1 MKAIKGVSLFSAG
14 LIILVSS
21 CFNPP
26 EFGLVP
32 EIEYESIFFAE
43 APASSSKTDSIVVS
57 IRFKDGDGDL
67 GLDPADP
74 THSEYPFHASS
85 LFLAKDG
92 KVERVALSQHWNDI
106 QYYFVD
112 VIGQQGK
119 LVTAKTR
126 EQAAYN
132 FLPPYTLNS
141 CDYLA
146 DTTIMVD
153 SEDAAILDANYQ
165 NIIDT
170 MTSQSGNPPIYVLKD
185 TFYVE
190 ANPNHYNITVDFM
203 LKNPDN
209 SWTPFAWEDCNPSYS
224 GRFPVLSD
232 EHDSP
237 LDGVLRYSLKSQGFR
252 IMFSTKVLKL
262 RIKIRDRAL
271 NTSNIVETPEFTL
284 DKIRR

>member
-1 MKAIKGVSLFSAG
+1 MKAIKGVSLIFAG

-43 APASSSKTDSIVVS
+43 APAGSTKTDSIVVS
-57 IRFKDGDGDL
+57 IKFKDGDGDL
-67 GLDPADP
+67 GLDPEDP
-74 THSEYPFHASS
+74 KHAEYPFHPSS
-85 LFLAKDG
+85 FFLAKDG
-92 KVERVALSQHWNDI
+92 KVEAVALSQHWSDI
-106 QYYFVD
+106 QYYFID
-112 VIGQQGK
+112 VIGQEGK

-132 FLPPYTLNS
+132 FLPPFTLNS
-141 CDYLA
+141 CSYLA
-146 DTTIMVD
+146 DTVIMVD
-153 SEDAAILDANYQ
+153 SEDAGILDVNYQ

-170 MTSQSGNPPIYVLKD
+170 MTSPSNPPIYVLKD

-190 ANPNHYNITVDFM
+190 ANPNHYNITVDFL
-203 LKNPDN
+203 LKNGDN
-209 SWTPFAWEDCNPSYS
+209 TWTPFAWEDCNPSYS

-232 EHDSP
+232 EPNSP

-252 IMFSTKVLKL
+252 IMFTTKTLKL

-271 NTSNIVETPEFTL
+271 NTSNVIETPEFTL

>member
-1 MKAIKGVSLFSAG
+1 MKAIKGVSLIFAG

-43 APASSSKTDSIVVS
+43 APAGSTKTDSIVVS
-57 IRFKDGDGDL
+57 IKFKDGDGDL
-67 GLDPADP
+67 GLDPENPIHA
-74 THSEYPFHASS
+74 EYPFHPSS
-85 LFLAKDG
+85 FFLAKDG
-92 KVERVALSQHWNDI
+92 KVEAVALSQHWSDI
-106 QYYFVD
+106 QYYFID
-112 VIGQQGK
+112 VVGQEGK

-141 CDYLA
+141 CSYLA
-146 DTTIMVD
+146 DTVIMVD
-153 SEDAAILDANYQ
+153 SEDAGILDVNYQ

-170 MTSQSGNPPIYVLKD
+170 MTSPNNPPIYVLKD
-185 TFYVE
+185 TFYIE
-190 ANPNHYNITVDFM
+190 ANPNHYNITVDFL
-203 LKNPDN
+203 LKNGDN
-209 SWTPFAWEDCNPSYS
+209 TWTPFAWEDCNPSYS

-232 EHDSP
+232 EPNSP

-252 IMFSTKVLKL
+252 IMFTTKTLKL

-271 NTSNIVETPEFTL
+271 NTSNVIETPEFTL

>member
-43 APASSSKTDSIVVS
+43 APAGSTKTDSIVVS
-57 IRFKDGDGDL
+57 IKFKDGDGDL

-74 THSEYPFHASS
+74 EHAEYPFHPSS
-85 LFLAKDG
+85 FFLANDG
-92 KVERVALSQHWNDI
+92 KVNAVALSQHWSDI
-106 QYYFVD
+106 QYYFID
-112 VIGQQGK
+112 VVGQEGK

-132 FLPPYTLNS
+132 FLPPFTLNS
-141 CDYLA
+141 CSYLA
-146 DTTIMVD
+146 DTVIMVD
-153 SEDAAILDANYQ
+153 AEDAGILDVNYQ

-170 MTSQSGNPPIYVLKD
+170 MTSPNNPPIYVLKD
-185 TFYVE
+185 TFYIE
-190 ANPNHYNITVDFM
+190 ANPNHYNITVDFL
-203 LKNPDN
+203 LKNGDN
-209 SWTPFAWEDCNPSYS
+209 TFTPFVWEDCNPSYS

-232 EHDSP
+232 KKDSP

-252 IMFSTKVLKL
+252 IMFATKTLKL

-271 NTSNIVETPEFTL
+271 HTSNVVETPEFTL